1 MRCANKSGTV
11 KIKVATFN
19 RDAYEV
25 GVDSYS
31 NIYLFQWT
39 DFDGKHAANPA
50 NQRIQVGS
58 ANIGQR
64 FLQRA
69 DVIASSPVKDLDR
82 CRGVVIEASCE
93 R

>member
-58 ANIGQR
+58 TNIGQR
-64 FLQRA
+64 FLQRS
-69 DVIASSPVKDLDR
+69 DVIASSPVKDLHR
-82 CRGVVIEASCE
+82 CRVARLTDI
-93 R
+93 